1 MWYLQVSI
9 TRAKSEQ
16 SFPAKIEFPQK
27 VIYFLQNYQCLSSN
41 PLEWDNLS
49 GHHQHFK
56 AMQGSWLHQN
66 HASQLKL
73 QAAQLI
79 PIFHVMKGF
88 SMKRC
93 FIKVLIQNLRTLMGS
108 FKRKMCYASRLKKGT
123 IKRLKFSIKNFP
135 NIYLSPKILIRMESL
150 C

>member
-49 GHHQHFK
+49 GHRQHFK
-56 AMQGSWLHQN
+56 AMPGSWLHQN

-79 PIFHVMKGF
+79 PIFHAIMKGF
-88 SMKRC
+88 SMKLC
-93 FIKVLIQNLRTLMGS
+93 LIKVLLQNLRTLMGS
-108 FKRKMCYASRLKKGT
+108 FKRKICYASRLKKGT
-123 IKRLKFSIKNFP
+123 IKRLKFSIKKLSK
-135 NIYLSPKILIRMESL
+135 YLLVT
-150 C
+150 

>member
-49 GHHQHFK
+49 GHRQHFK
-56 AMQGSWLHQN
+56 AMPGSWLHQN

-73 QAAQLI
+73 LAAQLI
-79 PIFHVMKGF
+79 PIFHAIMKGF
-88 SMKRC
+88 SIKRC
-93 FIKVLIQNLRTLMGS
+93 LIKVLLQNLRTLMGS

-135 NIYLSPKILIRMESL
+135 NIYMIRMESL

>member
-41 PLEWDNLS
+41 PLEWDDLS
-49 GHHQHFK
+49 GHRQHFK
-56 AMQGSWLHQN
+56 AMPGSWLHQN

-79 PIFHVMKGF
+79 PIFHAIKKGF

-93 FIKVLIQNLRTLMGS
+93 LITVLIQNLRTLMGS
-108 FKRKMCYASRLKKGT
+108 FKRKICYASRLKKGT
-123 IKRLKFSIKNFP
+123 IKRLKFSIKKLSK
-135 NIYLSPKILIRMESL
+135 YLLVT
-150 C
+150 